1 MITDLLSVPVSLLRV
16 CADVVFPPVCH
27 SCNASLP
34 RGDSVA
40 CPSCLRAI
48 LQVDEWDDAYRE
60 AFAGLNEDRTVS
72 DFVAAWYFEREGP
85 LRTLMHRLKYGGM
98 TSIGVE
104 FGRGLG
110 ERIREAGLGESDIVV
125 PVPLHASRMR
135 ERGFNQCEHIA
146 RGVSA
151 VTGCPL
157 RTGVLRRTRFTP
169 SQTSLGHVERREN
182 VRDAFALPPHAG
194 RTVAGKTVLLVDDV
208 VTTGATMRS
217 CAGVLRRAGA
227 RAVIACAVAI
237 AR

>member
-1 MITDLLSVPVSLLRV
+1 MHADILPVITSLFRI

-27 SCNASLP
+27 SCSARLP
-34 RGDSVA
+34 GGGSIA

-48 LQVDEWDDAYRE
+48 LPVDDWDDAYRK
-60 AFAGLNEDRTVS
+60 AFANLNDEQTVA
-72 DFVAAWYFEREGP
+72 DFVAAWYFEHGGP
-85 LRTLMHRLKYGGM
+85 LRPLMHRLKYGGM

-104 FGRGLG
+104 FGRALG
-110 ERIREAGLGESDIVV
+110 ARIREAGLGGSDMVV
-125 PVPLHASRMR
+125 PLPLHASRMR
-135 ERGFNQCEHIA
+135 ERGYNQCEYIA

-151 VTGCPL
+151 VTGSPL

-169 SQTSLGHVERREN
+169 SQTSLGHGERREN
-182 VRDAFALPPHAG
+182 VRDAFALSPRALQAVAG
-194 RTVAGKTVLLVDDV
+194 RTVLLVDDV

-217 CAGVLRRAGA
+217 CAGALHRAGA

>member
-1 MITDLLSVPVSLLRV
+1 
-16 CADVVFPPVCH
+16 
-27 SCNASLP
+27 
-34 RGDSVA
+34 
-40 CPSCLRAI
+40 
-48 LQVDEWDDAYRE
+48 VDEWDDAYRE
-60 AFAGLNEDRTVS
+60 AFTSLNEENSVS
-72 DFVAAWYFEREGP
+72 HFVAAWYFEREGP

-98 TSIGVE
+98 TSIGLE
-104 FGRGLG
+104 FGRVLG
-110 ERIREAGLGESDIVV
+110 SRVREAGLGESDMIV

-135 ERGFNQCEHIA
+135 ERGFNQCEYIA

-169 SQTSLGHVERREN
+169 TQTPLGHGERREN
-182 VRDAFALPPHAG
+182 LRDAFALTAHALRAVDG
-194 RTVAGKTVLLVDDV
+194 RTVLLVDDV

-217 CAGVLRRAGA
+217 CAGALHSAGA

>member
-1 MITDLLSVPVSLLRV
+1 MYADILPAITSLFRICTDL
-16 CADVVFPPVCH
+16 VFPPVCN
-27 SCNASLP
+27 SCNAPLS
-34 RGDSVA
+34 RRDSIA

-48 LQVDEWDDAYRE
+48 LPVDEWDDAYRQ
-60 AFAGLNEDRTVS
+60 AFAGLNEERTVS

-85 LRTLMHRLKYGGM
+85 LRALMHRLKYGGM

-125 PVPLHASRMR
+125 PVPLHVSRMR
-135 ERGFNQCEHIA
+135 ERGFNQCEYIG

-157 RTGVLRRTRFTP
+157 RAGVLRRTRFTP
-169 SQTSLGHVERREN
+169 SQTPLGHGGRREN
-182 VRDAFALPPHAG
+182 VREAFALPPHAR

-217 CAGVLRRAGA
+217 CAGVLHRAGA
-227 RAVIACAVAI
+227 VAVVACAVAI